1 MEAKKKMIRS
11 WVTPMVRRLHRKMAE
26 KRLLRKGTDSGKTEG
41 PPPAQIFH
49 LPLRSPADAVLV
61 GALTL

>member
-41 PPPAQIFH
+41 GPPSPDLPFASAQ
-49 LPLRSPADAVLV
+49 PS
-61 GALTL
+61 